1 MSAKRKLDNPA
12 NDDHNND
19 HNNNDHNDII
29 PALDDDND
37 IDDDPAAPP
46 PPPPPPSKRRRRR
59 PRHTISMRT
68 KVAIIRWWEGGG
80 TAAGIGR
87 ALGLNRSTIYT
98 IMRDRARIVEH
109 VRASAP
115 VESTIITKRRSGAG
129 GVEEM
134 EKRLVAWL
142 EEQRFGGGGV
152 DGGGDG
158 GGDGGAVVV
167 PLSFRAIQRKA
178 RSLFEELTAA
188 RLVHDDMDVHDVV
201 DRDGGGRDGRVPPPF
216 VASRGWFD
224 RFKARANLQ
233 SVRLSCDG
241 RCCGDDGGGDDGGG
255 VVVGVEGGSGEFPD
269 LLAHVGSMRGGGGVG
284 GRGGGGRGGGGG
296 GRGGGRCCS
305 QRLTLYAI
313 GKPPATA
320 RLEMDSGI
328 GLPFIKQEYDGN
340 PFAVMSSDLTVKRE
354 HSDVGAVATQED
366 EGSLGTGILR
376 IVVKTEVEE
385 DAADL
390 QILKV
395 EGCSASAWEKGDSL
409 EGRPD
414 TSHENFIKVELP
426 NEDVGEEGAVQ
437 KNSAKFRGVASRPL
451 AKRGRRRVGDPKGP
465 RRCSHSAT
473 GRSAAAT
480 GRLAPTYTDTTTA
493 TAAAPAAAAAP
504 PRSSRRRANFTS
516 DELEALVRCVGAHLS
531 DIDLVPNGQST
542 RHARKERAW
551 LDVAS
556 GVSAVGLCRSVAEV
570 KKKWFDLRS
579 QTKRKAAALRRE
591 AAGAG
596 GLLLAALQLSP
607 IEEKVAAML
616 ETTEAIRC
624 LAPRMLEHPRLTKAV
639 TTKVAPPSHA
649 TSTAASDQDS
659 RLAAAPL
666 TSAQPLRP
674 SSTTLLDPLGPDED
688 HVPANDDGPPAWTA
702 CPGRPPPGGPDGVA
716 DVPPSSPERHG
727 APLSKGLAAPSKRAC
742 RGRPLRGG
750 RGGRGVGGGE
760 RWDPNDGGGNA
771 RLVRLMEEQTALLRA
786 AADKLSRG
794 LRTIEEDL
802 KGLRSLAESQ
812 AALWKNWLEVGQ
824 SGRP

>member
-1 MSAKRKLDNPA
+1 M
-12 NDDHNND
+12 
-19 HNNNDHNDII
+19 
-29 PALDDDND
+29 
-37 IDDDPAAPP
+37 
-46 PPPPPPSKRRRRR
+46 
-59 PRHTISMRT
+59 
-68 KVAIIRWWEGGG
+68 
-80 TAAGIGR
+80 
-87 ALGLNRSTIYT
+87 
-98 IMRDRARIVEH
+98 
-109 VRASAP
+109 
-115 VESTIITKRRSGAG
+115 
-129 GVEEM
+129 
-134 EKRLVAWL
+134 
-142 EEQRFGGGGV
+142 
-152 DGGGDG
+152 
-158 GGDGGAVVV
+158 V

-188 RLVHDDMDVHDVV
+188 RLLHDDVV
-201 DRDGGGRDGRVPPPF
+201 DRGGGGDGYVPPPPF

-224 RFKARANLQ
+224 RFKSRANLQ
-233 SVRLSCDG
+233 SVRISCDG
-241 RCCGDDGGGDDGGG
+241 RCGGGGDGGGGD
-255 VVVGVEGGSGEFPD
+255 EGGSGEFPD
-269 LLAHVGSMRGGGGVG
+269 LLAHVGSMRGGGG
-284 GRGGGGRGGGGG
+284 
-296 GRGGGRCCS
+296 GGGRCCC

-313 GKPPATA
+313 GKPPAPA

-340 PFAVMSSDLTVKRE
+340 PFAAMSSDLTVKRE

-395 EGCSASAWEKGDSL
+395 EGCSASAWEKGNSL
-409 EGRPD
+409 EGCPD
-414 TSHENFIKVELP
+414 TSRENLIKVELP

-465 RRCSHSAT
+465 RRHSHSAT
-473 GRSAAAT
+473 GHSATAT
-480 GRLAPTYTDTTTA
+480 GHSAQTYTDTTTM
-493 TAAAPAAAAAP
+493 TAAAPAAAALTVQAAAAP

-531 DIDLVPNGQST
+531 DIDLVPDGQST
-542 RHARKERAW
+542 SHARKERAW

-591 AAGAG
+591 AAG
-596 GLLLAALQLSP
+596 GLLLAALQLNP
-607 IEEKVAAML
+607 VEEKVAAML

-624 LAPRMLEHPRLTKAV
+624 LAPRMLGNERPRLTKAV
-639 TTKVAPPSHA
+639 TTKVSPASHP
-649 TSTAASDQDS
+649 TSTAASDWDS
-659 RLAAAPL
+659 RLVAAPL

-674 SSTTLLDPLGPDED
+674 SSTTLLDALVPEED
-688 HVPANDDGPPAWTA
+688 HVPANDDAPPAWTA
-702 CPGRPPPGGPDGVA
+702 RPGRPPPGGPDGIA
-716 DVPPSSPERHG
+716 DFPPSSPERQG
-727 APLSKGLAAPSKRAC
+727 DPLSEGLAVPSKRAC
-742 RGRPLRGG
+742 RGRPLGGG
-750 RGGRGVGGGE
+750 RGERGEGGGE
-760 RWDPNDGGGNA
+760 RWDHNDGGGNA
-771 RLVRLMEEQTALLRA
+771 HLVRLMEEQTALLRA